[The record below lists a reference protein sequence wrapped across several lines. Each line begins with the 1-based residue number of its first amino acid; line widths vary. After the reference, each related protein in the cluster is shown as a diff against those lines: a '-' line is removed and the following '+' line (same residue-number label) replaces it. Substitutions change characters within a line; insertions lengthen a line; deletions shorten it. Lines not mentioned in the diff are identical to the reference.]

1 MIQTRRIKRDGQIS
15 TSDIWLSATSRSPFS
30 IGVRGI
36 MADNKGN
43 GQGKYSAGKKVP
55 DKKIIG
61 NITAFPSPEPA
72 AGEFAQADNIN
83 PIFINTIVPIT
94 TIM

>member
-1 MIQTRRIKRDGQIS
+1 
-15 TSDIWLSATSRSPFS
+15 
-30 IGVRGI
+30 